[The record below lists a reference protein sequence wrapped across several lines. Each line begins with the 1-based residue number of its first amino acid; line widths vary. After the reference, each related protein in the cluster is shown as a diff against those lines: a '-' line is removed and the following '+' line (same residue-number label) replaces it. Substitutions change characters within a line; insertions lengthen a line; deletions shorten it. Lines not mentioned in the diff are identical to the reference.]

1 MFDFRLQVFQ
11 AVAKRLNF
19 TKAAT
24 ELYITQPAVTKHI
37 HELERH
43 FKTKLFDR
51 NGSRI
56 KLTHAGDLLLKH
68 TEQLFS
74 VYRNLEFE
82 MNNLNLEHS
91 GKLRLGAST
100 TIAQYILAP
109 VLASFHKKFKDI
121 GITLT
126 AHNTES
132 IEEALK
138 NKEIDLGLIE
148 GSSKNS
154 AIKYT
159 EFLKDEIVLVASAK
173 NTLAKKG
180 SLQPNELTK
189 IPLILREQGSG
200 TLEVIIN
207 SLKKIGLKLSDLNV
221 EMRLSG
227 TESMKSYLLHS
238 NCMAFLSVHSILPEL
253 QSKQFRII
261 DIKGMEIARCFYF
274 IQLQGQAA
282 SLPDLFMK
290 FTRSYNFR

>member
-24 ELYITQPAVTKHI
+24 ELFITQPAVTKHI

-56 KLTHAGDLLLKH
+56 KLTHAGEVLLQH
-68 TEQLFS
+68 TEQLFAL
-74 VYRNLEFE
+74 YRNLEFE
-82 MNNLNLEHS
+82 MNSLSLKHS
-91 GKLRLGAST
+91 GRLRLGAST
-100 TIAQYILAP
+100 TISQYILPP
-109 VLASFHKKFKDI
+109 VLAAFHKKFSDI
-121 GITLT
+121 KITLT
-126 AHNTES
+126 THNTEY

-148 GSSKNS
+148 GSTKNTS
-154 AIKYT
+154 IKYT
-159 EFLKDEIVLVASAK
+159 EFIKDEIVLVGSNK
-173 NTLAKKG
+173 HHLAIKEVI
-180 SLQPNELTK
+180 QPGELSK
-189 IPLILREQGSG
+189 IPLLLREQGSG
-200 TLEVIIN
+200 TLEVIAKK
-207 SLKKIGLKLSDLNV
+207 LKTFGLKLSDLKV
-221 EMRLSG
+221 EMQLSG

-238 NCMAFLSVHSILPEL
+238 HCLAFLSIHSILNEL
-253 QSKQFRII
+253 QNKDFRII
-261 DIKGMEIARCFYF
+261 DIKGMDIERFFYF

-290 FTRSYNFR
+290 FARSYNFR

>member
-19 TKAAT
+19 TKAAA

-56 KLTHAGDLLLKH
+56 KLTDSGKVLLQH
-68 TEQLFS
+68 TEQIFAL
-74 VYRNLEFE
+74 YRDLEFE
-82 MNNLNLEHS
+82 MNSLNLEQS
-91 GKLRLGAST
+91 GTLRIGAST
-100 TIAQYILAP
+100 TIAQYVLPP
-109 VLASFHKKFKDI
+109 VLADFHNKFKDVS
-121 GITLT
+121 ITLSM
-126 AHNTES
+126 HNTEY

-148 GSSKNS
+148 GSSKNTT
-154 AIKYT
+154 IKYT
-159 EFLKDEIVLVASAK
+159 EFLKDEIVLVTSSK
-173 NTLAKKG
+173 NSLAIKETI
-180 SLQPNELTK
+180 QPAQLSK

-200 TLEVIIN
+200 TLEVITK
-207 SLKKIGLKLSDLNV
+207 SLKNIGLKLNDLNI

-238 NCMAFLSVHSILPEL
+238 NCMAFLSVHSILNEL
-253 QSKQFRII
+253 QSKQFRIVA
-261 DIKGMEIARCFYF
+261 IKGMEIERYFYF

-282 SLPDLFMK
+282 SLPELFMK
-290 FTRSYNFR
+290 FTRNYNFR